1 MESLG
6 VGMQDLVN
14 MVLGSQNSGAVEQ
27 IAKQFNLDKQQT
39 SNALEQLLP
48 SLKKGIQHNTQQQG
62 GLESLLGALS
72 NSKNQEYVEQPK
84 RLAEPQAV
92 DNGNAI
98 LGHLLGSKETS
109 RQVAE
114 QASSKT
120 GIDSGILKQI
130 LPLAA
135 NMLMGSLTKETNS
148 QQSQQG
154 FLQGLLD
161 SDNDGSVLDDVAGM
175 ASKLF
180 R

>member
-1 MESLG
+1 
-6 VGMQDLVN
+6 MQDLIN

-27 IAKQFNLDKQQT
+27 IASKFNLDKQQAT
-39 SNALEQLLP
+39 SALEQLLP
-48 SLKKGIQHNTQQQG
+48 SLKQGMQQNAQQQG

-72 NSKNQEYVEQPK
+72 NSQNQRYVEQPEV
-84 RLAEPQAV
+84 LAEPQAI

-135 NMLMGSLTKETNS
+135 NVLMGSLTKETNTQS
-148 QQSQQG
+148 SQQG

-161 SDNDGSVLDDVAGM
+161 SDNDGSMLDDIAGL
-175 ASKLF
+175 AGKLF

>member
-1 MESLG
+1 
-6 VGMQDLVN
+6 MQDLVN

-27 IAKQFNLDKQQT
+27 IAKQFNLDTQQT

-48 SLKKGIQHNTQQQG
+48 SLKQGMKHNTQQQG
-62 GLESLLGALS
+62 GLESRRGAMS
-72 NSKNQEYVEQPK
+72 NSGNQAYVEQPEK
-84 RLAEPQAV
+84 LAEPQAV

-114 QASSKT
+114 QAATKT

-135 NMLMGSLTKETNS
+135 NMLMGSLTKQTNVEKE
-148 QQSQQG
+148 QQG
-154 FLQGLLD
+154 FLQGFLD

>member
-1 MESLG
+1 
-6 VGMQDLVN
+6 MQDLIN

-27 IAKQFNLDKQQT
+27 IANKFNLDKQQT

-48 SLKKGIQHNTQQQG
+48 SLKQGMQQNTQQQG

-72 NSKNQEYVEQPK
+72 NSKNQQYIEQPE

-114 QASSKT
+114 QASTRT

-135 NMLMGSLTKETNS
+135 TMFMGSLTKETNAQS
-148 QQSQQG
+148 SQQG

-161 SDNDGSVLDDVAGM
+161 SDNDGSVLDDVAGL
-175 ASKLF
+175 AGKLF